1 MQDSHSSTD
10 KVSNIDL
17 HFNDLSG
24 DQIFRFLKRYYNE
37 TSSTSEDTSKTKST
51 AIYFETI
58 ETLERLNRCLVGIS
72 DFLGYAKVDWD
83 DASRGQNKN
92 KIKEIVDF
100 YNDLIIDVD
109 LMKVGMSGYDFDP
122 KVRAFI
128 HFVDSVENCRFR
140 SNMQTNLWTTDNF
153 PHDAIFKTIDQFK
166 QYFEER
172 KKIYRSTFN
181 SPEWKG
187 EAKQVEKAISQ
198 FKRITQALYVIK
210 FSAVDLS
217 EGELADLTLNI
228 SSNTYL
234 ANRSRSQKLRD
245 FIEWFSS
252 QHIVGNLPWICT
264 WTKVEIDIHKQVR
277 FTIGMVLD
285 DSDQTLSPK
294 QIKSELIGDINRWMK
309 DHWSETFIVFE
320 VIQLDQIFDH
330 LGVGVIRNI
339 KLPSKRKVDLML
351 KWYLGVFHQVDTII
365 RPSNLAAETSF
376 VDRPAILRINREKL
390 ERINY
395 EQGRKAK
402 LRTGGTAKPQ
412 LKWNPTKLLKQ
423 VPTHFNSIHSLYDG
437 LKNFRGLTNADI
449 EKLQKMNL
457 FIAYLGATRLD
468 SLQDTLKMTNPE
480 KWADVVQIYLL
491 LLQDRDSSYLKLSDL
506 AVCELAP
513 LARGFSRNPAIRDI
527 KEDLESE
534 KSLKTIVN
542 ELQRLQRELLSQ
554 EKVVSLKISTR
565 LVEKNIQSAM
575 EYLKYSFKQNSVLLR
590 FRIYHRESGLE
601 LIELK
606 KLFTFFIK
614 SIGRAP
620 KRIGAELDAYIG
632 YFVPEGKHYSIDC
645 TAIFYP
651 RDNVSTQDVLE
662 SFDNYW
668 QDYINKYV
676 STMQPEFDQL
686 KLSIIPTL
694 WTEGSNSYPF
704 VVNKADKL
712 IPQLKKDLVNF
723 YTAYEY
729 IRACK
734 VTQRKGEKRPELFL
748 RGRLRKSAVK
758 GEKVKK
764 IENPA
769 NVLQPSEEGTLL
781 ADIVSVV
788 DNSIQQLGTEVVEKD
803 GLHNDGNSNEV
814 FDDQEQQVRDR
825 ANEYRRQRAQ
835 KIAASIE
842 PLAPKNHE

>member
-1 MQDSHSSTD
+1 MQDSYS
-10 KVSNIDL
+10 KSNKDSHTNL
-17 HFNDLSG
+17 RLSELSD
-24 DQIFRFLKRYYNE
+24 DQVFRFLKRYYNE
-37 TSSTSEDTSKTKST
+37 MSSTSEDRLKTKS
-51 AIYFETI
+51 AGIYFETI
-58 ETLERLNRCLVGIS
+58 ETLERLNRCLVAVS

-92 KIKEIVDF
+92 KIKEIVAF

-109 LMKVGMSGYDFDP
+109 LMKLGMSGYDFDP

-140 SNMQTNLWTTDNF
+140 SDMQTNLWTTENF
-153 PHDAIFKTIDQFK
+153 PHDEIFKTVDQFK
-166 QYFEER
+166 EYFKHR
-172 KKIYRSTFN
+172 KFYASTRI
-181 SPEWKG
+181 SPEWK
-187 EAKQVEKAISQ
+187 EQAKDVVKVISQ

-210 FSAVDLS
+210 FSARDLS
-217 EGELADLTLNI
+217 EEDLAGLTSDP

-234 ANRSRSQKLRD
+234 ASRPPSQKLRD

-285 DSDQTLSPK
+285 GSDHKLEPK
-294 QIKSELIGDINRWMK
+294 LIHHELVDGINQQLKGKWFK
-309 DHWSETFIVFE
+309 PFIFFDV
-320 VIQLDQIFDH
+320 VQLDQIFDH

-339 KLPSKRKVDLML
+339 KLPSTRKVDLML
-351 KWYLGVFHQVDTII
+351 KWYLGVFYQVDSII
-365 RPSNLAAETSF
+365 RPLNIEAETAF
-376 VDRPAILRINREKL
+376 VDRPLLFRINREKL
-390 ERINY
+390 ENIKR
-395 EQGRKAK
+395 EPARKAK
-402 LRTGGTAKPQ
+402 IRKVSTTEPQ
-412 LKWNPTKLLKQ
+412 LSWKPTQLLKQ
-423 VPTHFNSIHSLYDG
+423 APSHFHSIHRFYDG
-437 LKNFRGLTNADI
+437 LKNFGGLTDAAI
-449 EKLQKMNL
+449 EKLQKLNL
-457 FIAYLGATRLD
+457 FIAYLETTRLEG
-468 SLQDTLKMTNPE
+468 LQTTLKMTKPQ
-480 KWADVVQIYLL
+480 KWADVAQIYLL
-491 LLQDRDSSYLKLSDL
+491 LLEEWNSSYLELGDL
-506 AVCELAP
+506 AVCKLEP
-513 LARGFSRNPAIRDI
+513 LDGEFRSSPNIRYI
-527 KEDLESE
+527 QEELESE
-534 KSLKTIVN
+534 QSLKTIVDA
-542 ELQRLQRELLSQ
+542 LSRLKRALLTS
-554 EKVVSLKISTR
+554 EKVANLKASTR
-565 LVEKNIQSAM
+565 LVEKNSQSAM

-590 FRIYHRESGLE
+590 FRIDHRESGLE

-606 KLFTFFIK
+606 KLFTLFIK
-614 SIGRAP
+614 AIGRAP

-651 RDNVSTQDVLE
+651 RDNVSTEDVLE
-662 SFDNYW
+662 SLDDYW
-668 QDYINKYV
+668 QDYIDKYV

-686 KLSIIPTL
+686 TLSIIPTL

-734 VTQRKGEKRPELFL
+734 VTQGQGEKRPELFL

-769 NVLQPSEEGTLL
+769 NVMQPSEEGSLL
-781 ADIVSVV
+781 AETVSVV

-803 GLHNDGNSNEV
+803 GLHNDDNSNVNFEE
-814 FDDQEQQVRDR
+814 QEHPTWDGV
-825 ANEYRRQRAQ
+825 NEHLRQRAQ

-842 PLAPKNHE
+842 PLLPKNHE